1 MLTAINTEVA
11 EDSFLLKSEEYQM
24 FIAENKQVMRL
35 SELWNNSQPRLLA
48 SEKSFSR
55 LPSVTVSLERQKDIL
70 ENSSMKPTYLF
81 INK

>member
-48 SEKSFSR
+48 SEKYFSR

-70 ENSSMKPTYLF
+70 GNSSMNPTYLF